1 MNNAAFFYNTFERT
15 KSKKNPTAKKVAK
28 PKQAAKSPNA
38 TKLTK
43 EDKTPKRRRDEKR
56 QLSRLFPATKSPF
69 KGFHNFSKR
78 ILSCCS
84 SIFNSKFS

>member
-38 TKLTK
+38 TKQKKTK
-43 EDKTPKRRRDEKR
+43 LQKRRRDEKR

>member
-1 MNNAAFFYNTFERT
+1 MLLSSLIHLKEPNPRRKNA
-15 KSKKNPTAKKVAK
+15 AK
-28 PKQAAKSPNA
+28 PKKAAKSPNA
-38 TKLTK
+38 TKHKKTK
-43 EDKTPKRRRDEKR
+43 LQKRRRDEKW
-56 QLSRLFPATKSPF
+56 LLPSIKSPF